1 MPHNSENSKYTDQET
16 DTSYPD
22 WDGVTP
28 IDMRAWYRKLPKRLR
43 RRDSRYRTLWEMGFV
58 LSKDTVLAP
67 SRKHALALKDSDV
80 ASHTFENPITE
91 EILEPSSDEDEDED
105 EDLRALLGPKL
116 EVNLIVCKE
125 VNRLLATATQHN
137 E

>member
-1 MPHNSENSKYTDQET
+1 MPRNSENSTDLET

-43 RRDSRYRTLWEMGFV
+43 RSDSRYRTLWEMGFV

-91 EILEPSSDEDEDED
+91 DSNPLATRTKTRTKTCARCSAPSS
-105 EDLRALLGPKL
+105 KS
-116 EVNLIVCKE
+116 
-125 VNRLLATATQHN
+125 T
-137 E
+137 

>member
-1 MPHNSENSKYTDQET
+1 MPRNSENSTDLET
-16 DTSYPD
+16 DSSYPD

-80 ASHTFENPITE
+80 ASHTFENPITVHGGN
-91 EILEPSSDEDEDED
+91 P
-105 EDLRALLGPKL
+105 
-116 EVNLIVCKE
+116 
-125 VNRLLATATQHN
+125 
-137 E
+137 